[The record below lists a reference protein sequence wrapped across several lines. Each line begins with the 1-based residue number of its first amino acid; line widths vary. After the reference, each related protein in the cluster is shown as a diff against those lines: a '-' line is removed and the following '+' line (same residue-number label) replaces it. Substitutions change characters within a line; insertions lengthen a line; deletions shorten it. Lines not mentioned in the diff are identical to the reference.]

1 MSKSTFLIRWIA
13 ALVML
18 GVGLSLSCGHDPQ
31 LIRIAVSPQN
41 ITVAGTPAIIYT
53 AVGYYKGSQTTKDL
67 TSQVTWKASTPSIA
81 AFSDTTH
88 PNYLIPTG
96 TGCGANLGV
105 TAAIYKNPTNPTSGQ
120 AVLGS
125 ATVNVECGTPV
136 DFSLSANP
144 TTVTV
149 SAGNTASYT
158 ISVLVKSGSPTV
170 NLQVTSG
177 LPPGV
182 SASFNPP
189 SVTGTSFSTLTITIG
204 PGIAPGTYHPKITGN
219 DESGSLGLPL
229 TLTVT

>member
-1 MSKSTFLIRWIA
+1 MRPFLFRWIA
-13 ALVML
+13 ALVIL
-18 GVGLSLSCGHDPQ
+18 GVALSLSCGHDSQ

-41 ITVAGTPAIIYT
+41 ITVAGTPTIIYT
-53 AVGYYKGSQTTKDL
+53 AVGYYKGTQTTKDV

-105 TAAIYKNPTNPTSGQ
+105 TAVIYKNPTNPSSGQ

-125 ATVNVECGTPV
+125 ATVNVECGAPGGV
-136 DFSLSANP
+136 DFSLSSNP

-149 SAGNTASYT
+149 SAGSTATYT

-182 SASFNPP
+182 SAGFNPP
-189 SVTGTSFSTLTITIG
+189 SVTGTAFSTLTITIG
-204 PGIAPGTYHPKITGN
+204 PGITPGTYHPKVTGN